1 MMCLQLL
8 SCSLWVNNTLF
19 ALFFIDYVLGVRL
32 KVSSF
37 EDLNEEQIEEQ
48 ILKPVSKS
56 VMLV

>member
-19 ALFFIDYVLGVRL
+19 AFFFIDHVLGVRL
-32 KVSSF
+32 KISSL